1 MTTSFSEQLAEA
13 KAAPR
18 PYKDVS
24 VIINTTA
31 AEKRAE
37 LAERLEQAKETAD
50 RDPRLSKSDDKVNA
64 IQKEIDELLADTS
77 ITTTL
82 RFYRLPGRSWSA
94 LTVMYPRRQGVIID
108 NSIGYNIDLVCEA
121 AAQFI
126 DEKKRPYG
134 FRLDEDGNE
143 VPLIVQ
149 RKSPKVE
156 NPVNEW
162 SDLYTYLS
170 GYEVQQLRDV
180 IWELND
186 YGVRQELDE
195 LVKSFG
201 AATRS

>member
-18 PYKDVS
+18 PHKDVP
-24 VIINTTA
+24 VIINTAA
-31 AEKRAE
+31 AEKRAALE
-37 LAERLEQAKETAD
+37 EQLERAKDAAD
-50 RDPRLSKSDDKVNA
+50 RDQRLSKSDDKVDA
-64 IQKEIDELLADTS
+64 IQKQIDELLGDES

-94 LTVMYPRRQGVIID
+94 LTVMYPRRQGVQID
-108 NSIGYNIDLVCEA
+108 NTIGYNIDLVCEA

-134 FRLDEDGNE
+134 FRLEDGEE
-143 VPLIVQ
+143 VALVVQ
-149 RKSPKVE
+149 RKSPKIE
-156 NPVNEW
+156 NPLNEW
-162 SDLYTYLS
+162 SDLYSVLS
-170 GYEVQQLRDV
+170 GYEIVQIRDV

-186 YGVRQELDE
+186 YGPRQELDE